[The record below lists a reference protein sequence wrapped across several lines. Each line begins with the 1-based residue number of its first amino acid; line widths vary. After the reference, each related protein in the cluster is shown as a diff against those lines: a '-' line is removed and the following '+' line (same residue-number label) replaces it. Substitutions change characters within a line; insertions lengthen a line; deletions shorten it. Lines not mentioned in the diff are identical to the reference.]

1 MTIIEPF
8 INGNG
13 LKGSTSGFEIVPNWK
28 PASWWRL
35 EASWA
40 YLNLV
45 LHTRPGSG
53 DTTTVTSE
61 DGASPR
67 HDVGFKSWLDLP
79 GRIEF
84 SQDFRFISALPAEK
98 VGSYGTADARL
109 AWRFLPH
116 VEFSVTGQ
124 NLLQARHV
132 EYAGDPGTLV
142 AIKRSVY
149 AAITWRK

>member
-1 MTIIEPF
+1 M
-8 INGNG
+8 
-13 LKGSTSGFEIVPNWK
+13 PNWK

-40 YLNLV
+40 YLNLALRMAV
-45 LHTRPGSG
+45 SSH
-53 DTTTVTSE
+53 DTTTVASE
-61 DGASPR
+61 EGASPR
-67 HDVGFKSWLDLP
+67 QEVGFKSWLDLP

-84 SQDFRFISALPAEK
+84 SQDFRYVSALPAEQ
-98 VGSYGTADARL
+98 VGSYETADARL

-116 VEFSVTGQ
+116 VEFAVTGQ

-132 EYAGDPGTLV
+132 EYGGDPGTLV